1 MSIQDKLMKKSF
13 ATKVLHEN
21 NQRLNSMM
29 NNKGYYQQSGNKE
42 VREPPME
49 KSQDI
54 RNLLDSSNMS
64 VNDESSQTEKPFL
77 SNEKMNLSGQSPQGN
92 SPNYPDVPSKFDR
105 LSIRGLEP
113 YTEKTTHKNDLKVV
127 NNLNYD

>member
-1 MSIQDKLMKKSF
+1 
-13 ATKVLHEN
+13 
-21 NQRLNSMM
+21 
-29 NNKGYYQQSGNKE
+29 
-42 VREPPME
+42 ME

-77 SNEKMNLSGQSPQGN
+77 SNEKMNLNGQSPQGN